1 MGPSRPYRWL
11 ARVEG
16 LDWWS
21 DQWPAEAICRRLGV
35 PENIETAALRPAL
48 SSERDS
54 EIAPTAL
61 PSRVA
66 SVTSNTVGHHVSKE
80 VAMAVVGLG
89 VDLVEVDH
97 FRRLKERDNVAALER
112 MFTKAELAALPS
124 NIRAGERLA
133 GWFSAKEAV
142 LKALGVGQS
151 QGVAWT
157 DVEVATNSVGAPSV
171 TLTGRAEEVAR
182 DHRIEYWVI
191 SISHTTAYATAT
203 AIGLSG
209 EPPGG
214 P

>member
-1 MGPSRPYRWL
+1 MVVNGWR
-11 ARVEG
+11 
-16 LDWWS
+16 
-21 DQWPAEAICRRLGV
+21 EASCGRLRV
-35 PENIETAALRPAL
+35 PENIATAALRPAS

-54 EIAPTAL
+54 DIAPTGL
-61 PSRVA
+61 RSRTA
-66 SVTSNTVGHHVSKE
+66 SVTSNTVGHHVSRE

-89 VDLVEVDH
+89 VDLVDVGH
-97 FRRLKERDNVAALER
+97 FRRLKEEDNVAALER

-124 NIRAGERLA
+124 NTRAGERLA

-171 TLTGRAEEVAR
+171 TLTGRAEEIAR
-182 DHRIEYWVI
+182 DRRVEYWLI

-209 EPPGG
+209 EPPGT